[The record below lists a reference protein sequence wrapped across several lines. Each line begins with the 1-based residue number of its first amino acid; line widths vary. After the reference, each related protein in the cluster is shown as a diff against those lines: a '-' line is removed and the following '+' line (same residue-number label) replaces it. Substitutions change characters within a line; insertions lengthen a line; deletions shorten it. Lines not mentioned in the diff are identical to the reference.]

1 MLVPLIKHGS
11 GRHGHEALVDTGHA
25 ARGLLRLRRFRARDE
40 SVTSQYIEIS
50 DKIREDIISGKF
62 AQGERLKLA
71 ELASLYATSHM
82 PIREALR
89 ILNGQGIVEFTPN
102 SGMRVREMDVE
113 FMTDIF
119 DVRLALEAVQA
130 RRAADRLTPA
140 ASDAIL
146 AAKTD
151 FERVAKQGDQDAT
164 LKANQRFH
172 RAISQAS
179 GNREACEIEERHYQ
193 ILRIV
198 WGRYGYGSGRLDGVI
213 EDHRLLTSA
222 ILDQD
227 AEAAGLLAAA
237 HVMRARRNL
246 LASMKKREPSTS

>member
-1 MLVPLIKHGS
+1 M
-11 GRHGHEALVDTGHA
+11 
-25 ARGLLRLRRFRARDE
+25 
-40 SVTSQYIEIS
+40 TSQYIEIS

-71 ELASLYATSHM
+71 ELANLYSTSHM

-102 SGMRVREMDVE
+102 SGMRVREMDID
-113 FMTDIF
+113 FMIDIF

-130 RRAADRLTPA
+130 RRAADRLTPV
-140 ASDAIL
+140 ASEAII
-146 AAKTD
+146 AAKTA
-151 FERVAKQGDQDAT
+151 FESVAARGDLHDT
-164 LKANQRFH
+164 LKANQHFH
-172 RAISQAS
+172 RAVSQAS
-179 GNREACEIEERHYQ
+179 GNREASEIEERHYQ

-198 WGRYGYGSGRLDGVI
+198 WGRHGYSSGRLDGVI

-222 ILDQD
+222 ILDRD

-246 LASMKKREPSTS
+246 LASMKQCESFTH